1 MRLHNMFK
9 KTGEKITSIHSRNRR
24 KPEAP
29 EGILKKCNKCGA
41 AILTDEVING
51 KYICPKCHGYFR
63 IPAYKRIEL
72 VTDAGSFE
80 EWDAKIDEGERPENP
95 LDFRGYTE
103 KVDAM
108 NKIMEAG
115 LCEHPGGGAML
126 TGVGSDQNQAYR
138 TYPCNEEEW
147 AMYGDYN
154 IPALGW
160 EPNYNLLKRANEDY
174 NSGITDP
181 EYYIIDSE
189 TAKANFVNGKSYS
202 YSGYVSA
209 STDFLNAFYDQ
220 NPDGKLAITPISS
233 EVDESGE
240 DGIVTVPAWR
250 AENPFGMIVGFSNTA
265 TEDEL
270 KAAWMYMEW
279 LSQPENLYTFQWGIE
294 GENYNLDE
302 EGNPVTV
309 SDYNGDYKQG
319 FNNSK
324 DYWCIVKEKR
334 TFDTVEENIKADTP
348 QDLPQNF
355 TDDIIK
361 YYYDRLAIADQ
372 YGLSDCQFSVV
383 IAAQSEYQ
391 NTLGELYKEFRDAL
405 TMCKPEEFDAMYE
418 DYAQQYAD
426 QGYQEVVDE
435 RLEAFQAGN
444 STRLPENQKA
454 ADAE

>member
-1 MRLHNMFK
+1 M
-9 KTGEKITSIHSRNRR
+9 
-24 KPEAP
+24 P
-29 EGILKKCNKCGA
+29 
-41 AILTDEVING
+41 D
-51 KYICPKCHGYFR
+51 
-63 IPAYKRIEL
+63 
-72 VTDAGSFE
+72 
-80 EWDAKIDEGERPENP
+80 
-95 LDFRGYTE
+95 
-103 KVDAM
+103 
-108 NKIMEAG
+108 
-115 LCEHPGGGAML
+115 
-126 TGVGSDQNQAYR
+126 
-138 TYPCNEEEW
+138 
-147 AMYGDYN
+147 
-154 IPALGW
+154 
-160 EPNYNLLKRANEDY
+160 
-174 NSGITDP
+174 SGITDP

-265 TEDEL
+265 TDDEL

-302 EGNPVTV
+302 DGNPVTV

>member
-1 MRLHNMFK
+1 MDWL
-9 KTGEKITSIHSRNRR
+9 EQ
-24 KPEAP
+24 
-29 EGILKKCNKCGA
+29 
-41 AILTDEVING
+41 V
-51 KYICPKCHGYFR
+51 GYDHV
-63 IPAYKRIEL
+63 PTKRSEYL
-72 VTDAGSFE
+72 
-80 EWDAKIDEGERPENP
+80 
-95 LDFRGYTE
+95 
-103 KVDAM
+103 DAM

-265 TEDEL
+265 TDDEL

-279 LSQPENLYTFQWGIE
+279 LSQPENLYTSQWGIE

-319 FNNSK
+319 YNNSK

-355 TDDIIK
+355 TDDIIQ